1 MYIIYSTFGPHKEME
16 EIIKYFEDHGGFAT
30 MAELKTAGF
39 HTRNIARLVEEGIID
54 KIKPGLYRISDYS
67 FFEDVNVSYLTICR
81 AEPKGVICLISALDY
96 HELTTFNPSEIHYAI
111 PISAKPKNI
120 SYPPVKA
127 YFFTKR
133 FYEPGIEIL
142 KTKFGDLRVYN
153 KEKTICDM
161 FRYRNKLGEDH
172 AIEALQAYLRSKDK
186 NIGKLV
192 MYAKICQVKTV
203 IMPMI
208 KGIVAV

>member
-1 MYIIYSTFGPHKEME
+1 MN
-16 EIIKYFEDHGGFAT
+16 EIIKYFENHGGFAT
-30 MAELKTAGF
+30 MTELKTAGF
-39 HTRNIARLVEEGIID
+39 HTRNIASLVENGIID
-54 KIKPGLYRISDYS
+54 KIKSGLYRIADYS
-67 FFEDVNVSYLTICR
+67 FFENVNVSYLTICR

-96 HELTTFNPSEIHYAI
+96 HDLTTFNPSEIYYAI
-111 PISAKPKNI
+111 PISAKPKTI

-133 FYEPGIEIL
+133 FYEPGIETI
-142 KTKFGDLRVYN
+142 KTKFGDLRIYN

-161 FRYRNKLGEDH
+161 FRYRNKLGEDL
-172 AIEALQAYLRSKDK
+172 AIEALQTYLRSKDK
-186 NIGKLV
+186 NIGKLII
-192 MYAKICQVKTV
+192 YAKICQVKTV

>member
-1 MYIIYSTFGPHKEME
+1 ME
-16 EIIKYFEDHGGFAT
+16 EIIKYLEDHGGFAT

-39 HTRNIARLVEEGIID
+39 HTRNIARLVEEGTID

-96 HELTTFNPSEIHYAI
+96 YDLTTFNPSEIYYAI
-111 PISAKPKNI
+111 PISAKPKSI
-120 SYPPVKA
+120 RYPPVKP

-133 FYEPGIEIL
+133 FYEPGIEIIE
-142 KTKFGDLRVYN
+142 TKFGDLRIYN

-161 FRYRNKLGEDH
+161 FRYRNKLGEDL
-172 AIEALQAYLRSKDK
+172 AIEALQTYLRSKGK

>member
-1 MYIIYSTFGPHKEME
+1 ME

-30 MAELKTAGF
+30 MKELKSAGF
-39 HTRNIARLVEEGIID
+39 HTRNIAGLVEDRIID

-67 FFEDVNVSYLTICR
+67 FFEDINVSYLTVCR
-81 AEPKGVICLISALDY
+81 AEPKGVICLISALDC
-96 HELTTFNPSEIHYAI
+96 HNLTTFNPSEIYYAI
-111 PISAKPKNI
+111 PITAKPKTI
-120 SYPPVKA
+120 SYPPVKT
-127 YFFTKR
+127 YYFTKR
-133 FYEPGIEIL
+133 FYEPGIEII
-142 KTKFGDLRVYN
+142 KTKFGDLRIYN

-161 FRYRNKLGEDH
+161 FRFRNKLGEDL
-172 AIEALQAYLRSKDK
+172 AIEALQTYLRSKGS

-192 MYAKICQVKTV
+192 IYAKICQVKTV